1 MSTHYPRIAN
11 DPQNE
16 VHLCGSWE
24 MIVGD
29 LDTFGTV
36 LQVIFSACSNSLPA
50 RSSHLGIQRLSWP
63 QTNHGAISQ
72 GSSKFLKEDIREPRQ
87 LMAFERFMH
96 NSSRISDLY

>member
-1 MSTHYPRIAN
+1 MDQHRFLVYIIAHRVKPDKVEEYIQLMSTHYPRIAN

-36 LQVIFSACSNSLPA
+36 N
-50 RSSHLGIQRLSWP
+50 
-63 QTNHGAISQ
+63 
-72 GSSKFLKEDIREPRQ
+72 K
-87 LMAFERFMH
+87 
-96 NSSRISDLY
+96 